1 MMWTHS
7 RCTTDVKCFRTEKL
21 RLNVMRDGVKLSVNI
36 APQSSGIAITAERR
50 FGRNIDA
57 RAG

>member
-1 MMWTHS
+1 
-7 RCTTDVKCFRTEKL
+7 
-21 RLNVMRDGVKLSVNI
+21 MRDGVKLSVNI